1 VCCVCLYECPLPVL
15 CVRPPQRF
23 GLSISYG
30 YDAEYYIKLAKQHDF
45 DVLNIEIH
53 KLNDIM
59 TMTLNE
65 ADYQKVCARCGL
77 CCAVLLCCWSRSC

>member
-1 VCCVCLYECPLPVL
+1 M
-15 CVRPPQRF
+15 
-23 GLSISYG
+23 SISYG
-30 YDAEYYIKLAKQHDF
+30 YDSEYYIKLAKQHDF

-65 ADYQKVCARCGL
+65 ADYQKVLFYYVLFCAIL
-77 CCAVLLCCWSRSC
+77 YYAVLTSPCFRLRISAL